1 MADPLPQCLQSRGGQ
16 ALRVEL
22 GAVGGRLMALC
33 IVGAVLLVM
42 SVAFVAIPYQLGG
55 HPGEVR
61 LASAGT
67 WHPT

>member
-1 MADPLPQCLQSRGGQ
+1 MNNGVSFAT
-16 ALRVEL
+16 AL
-22 GAVGGRLMALC
+22 ALC
-33 IVGAVLLVM
+33 IVGAALLVM